1 MDQPEPRQNSPLNRF
16 QEQVQTLI
24 NDDAVAEAEG
34 RLGWSQRFAHFWIL
48 VGQMFLR
55 NRGPVRAASLA
66 YTTLLALVPLLAIS
80 LSVATLFL
88 PRKDGERRATLMA
101 WIEEGVIRAAP
112 TLGLS
117 GEGGQA
123 QRAEVADKIVGFVE
137 RIHLGGITA
146 TAAAGLIVVA
156 IGLLRTI
163 EVAFNDIWGVPKGRS
178 MLMSIVFYW
187 AVITLGPAVLLVT
200 KGAKI
205 LSLVADHSSA
215 LQGHMIGQWILSLTI
230 FISPALMALAFGALY
245 LWMPNTRVQW
255 GAALVGGA
263 FASALWTLN
272 NQLSSLYHS
281 KVLTYNAIY
290 GSLGA
295 LPLFLV
301 GVYFTWMIVL
311 LGAQVAYVYQNRRA
325 YLQERVAGRVHQQA
339 REFAGLRLM
348 TRIAGEFTLG
358 HPAATATRLSEDLGI
373 PPNLTKELLRLV
385 SQAQLITETRGAEVS
400 YLPSRPIDQISV
412 RDVLQALRCG
422 SGSDLA
428 TTPDPERSVVSQA
441 LREINGPAEAKSSI
455 VTLADLSRS
464 IVGAPSRVSPC
475 TQAAS
480 AP

>member
-1 MDQPEPRQNSPLNRF
+1 
-16 QEQVQTLI
+16 
-24 NDDAVAEAEG
+24 
-34 RLGWSQRFAHFWIL
+34 
-48 VGQMFLR
+48 MFLR

-88 PRKDGERRATLMA
+88 PRKEGERRATLVA

-123 QRAEVADKIVGFVE
+123 QRAEVADRIVSFVE

-163 EVAFNDIWGVPKGRS
+163 EVAFNDIWGIPKGRS
-178 MLMSIVFYW
+178 LLMSIVFYW

-200 KGAKI
+200 KGAKV
-205 LSLVADHSSA
+205 LSIVAEHSSA
-215 LQGHMIGQWILSLTI
+215 LQSHLVGQWILSLTI

-255 GAALVGGA
+255 RAALVGGA

-295 LPLFLV
+295 LPIFLF

-311 LGAQVAYVYQNRRA
+311 LGAQVSYVYQNRKA

-348 TRIAGEFTLG
+348 TRIAREFTEG
-358 HPAATATRLSEDLGI
+358 HPPSNTTRLSEELGI
-373 PPNLTKELLRLV
+373 PPNLTKELLRLLNQ
-385 SQAQLITETRGAEVS
+385 SNLLIETRGTEAS
-400 YLPSRPIDQISV
+400 YLPSRPLARISV

-428 TTPDPERSVVSQA
+428 TTPDQERGVVIQI
-441 LREINGPAEAKSSI
+441 LQEIGSAAAAKSGS
-455 VTLADLSRS
+455 VTLEDLSRLTP
-464 IVGAPSRVSPC
+464 ASPVC
-475 TQAAS
+475 LN
-480 AP
+480 P

>member
-1 MDQPEPRQNSPLNRF
+1 MGQPDPRQNSHLNRL

-24 NDDAVAEAEG
+24 NEDAVAEAES
-34 RLGWSQRFAHFWIL
+34 RLGWPQRFAHFWIL

-88 PRKDGERRATLMA
+88 PRKEGERRATLVA

-112 TLGLS
+112 ILGLS
-117 GEGGQA
+117 GDGGQA

-163 EVAFNDIWGVPKGRS
+163 EVAFNDIWGVPKGRTL
-178 MLMSIVFYW
+178 LMSVVFYW

-215 LQGHMIGQWILSLTI
+215 LQGHLVGQWILSLTI

-255 GAALVGGA
+255 RAALVGGA
-263 FASALWTLN
+263 VASALWTLN

-295 LPLFLV
+295 LPLFLF

-311 LGAQVAYVYQNRRA
+311 LGAQVAYVYQNRKA

-348 TRIAGEFTLG
+348 TRIAREFTLG
-358 HPAATATRLSEDLGI
+358 RPPTTAAQLSEDLGI
-373 PPNLTKELLRLV
+373 PPNLAKELLRLLNH
-385 SQAQLITETRGAEVS
+385 SSLLTETRGSETS
-400 YLPSRPIDQISV
+400 YLPSRPLDQISV

-428 TTPDPERSVVSQA
+428 TTSDHERVVVSQT
-441 LREINGPAEAKSSI
+441 LREIGAAADAKSST
-455 VTLADLSRS
+455 VTLRDLS
-464 IVGAPSRVSPC
+464 VSMPP
-475 TQAAS
+475 T
-480 AP
+480 PNGLNP

>member
-1 MDQPEPRQNSPLNRF
+1 MAAPEPRQPGRLNRL

-24 NDDAVAEAEG
+24 NHDAVAEAES
-34 RLGWSQRFAHFWIL
+34 RLGWTHRAAHFWIL

-88 PRKDGERRATLMA
+88 PRKEEERRATLVA

-117 GEGGQA
+117 GAGGQA
-123 QRAEVADKIVGFVE
+123 QRAEVADRIVGFVE

-163 EVAFNDIWGVPKGRS
+163 EVAFNDIWGIPRGRS
-178 MLMSIVFYW
+178 LLMSVVFYW
-187 AVITLGPAVLLVT
+187 TVITLGPAVLLVT

-205 LSLVADHSSA
+205 LSIVTEHSSA
-215 LQGHMIGQWILSLTI
+215 LQGHMVGQWILSLTI

-255 GAALVGGA
+255 RAALVGGA
-263 FASALWTLN
+263 VASTLWTLN

-295 LPLFLV
+295 LPIFLF

-311 LGAQVAYVYQNRRA
+311 LGAQVAYVYQNRKA

-339 REFAGLRLM
+339 REFAALRLM
-348 TRIAGEFTLG
+348 TRIARRFEQCQ
-358 HPAATATRLSEDLGI
+358 PPSTATRLSEELGI
-373 PPNLTKELLRLV
+373 PPHLAKELLRVLNQ
-385 SQAQLITETRGAEVS
+385 SDLLIETRGAEAS
-400 YLPSRPIDQISV
+400 YLPSRPLDQISV

-422 SGSDLA
+422 SGSDL
-428 TTPDPERSVVSQA
+428 TTTADSERGVVSQT
-441 LREINGPAEAKSSI
+441 LQEIGAASDARSGS
-455 VTLADLSRS
+455 VTLENLSRS
-464 IVGAPSRVSPC
+464 ATR
-475 TQAAS
+475 TS
-480 AP
+480 AGLNP

>member
-1 MDQPEPRQNSPLNRF
+1 MATPESRQAGRLNRL

-24 NDDAVAEAEG
+24 NADAVAEAES

-88 PRKDGERRATLMA
+88 PRKEGERRATLVA

-123 QRAEVADKIVGFVE
+123 QRAEVADRIVSFVE

-163 EVAFNDIWGVPKGRS
+163 EVAFNDIWGIPKGRS
-178 MLMSIVFYW
+178 LLMSIVFYW

-200 KGAKI
+200 KGAKV
-205 LSLVADHSSA
+205 LSIVAEHSSA
-215 LQGHMIGQWILSLTI
+215 LQSHLVGQWILSLTI

-255 GAALVGGA
+255 RAALVGGA

-295 LPLFLV
+295 LPIFLF

-311 LGAQVAYVYQNRRA
+311 LGAQVSYVYQNRKA

-348 TRIAGEFTLG
+348 TRIAREFTEG
-358 HPAATATRLSEDLGI
+358 HPPSNTTRLSEELGI
-373 PPNLTKELLRLV
+373 PPNLTKELLRLLNQ
-385 SQAQLITETRGAEVS
+385 SNLLIETRGTEAS
-400 YLPSRPIDQISV
+400 YLPSRPLARISV

-428 TTPDPERSVVSQA
+428 TTPDQERGVVIQI
-441 LREINGPAEAKSSI
+441 LQEIGSAAAAKSGS
-455 VTLADLSRS
+455 VTLEDLSRLTP
-464 IVGAPSRVSPC
+464 ASPVC
-475 TQAAS
+475 LN
-480 AP
+480 P

>member
-1 MDQPEPRQNSPLNRF
+1 MATPEPRHQGRF
-16 QEQVQTLI
+16 DRLQEQVQTLI

-80 LSVATLFL
+80 LSVASLFL
-88 PRKDGERRATLMA
+88 PRKESERRATLVA

-117 GEGGQA
+117 GDGGQA

-146 TAAAGLIVVA
+146 TAAAGLVIVA

-178 MLMSIVFYW
+178 LLMSIVFYW
-187 AVITLGPAVLLVT
+187 AIITLGPAVLLVT

-205 LSLVADHSSA
+205 LSVVAEHSSA
-215 LQGHMIGQWILSLTI
+215 LHGHLVGQWILSLTI
-230 FISPALMALAFGALY
+230 FISPALMALSFGALY

-255 GAALVGGA
+255 KAALVGGA

-295 LPLFLV
+295 LPIFLF

-311 LGAQVAYVYQNRRA
+311 LGAQVAYVYQNRKA

-348 TRIAGEFTLG
+348 TRIAREFSLG
-358 HPAATATRLSEDLGI
+358 HPPTSSTRLSEELGI
-373 PPNLTKELLRLV
+373 PPHLAKELLRLLNQ
-385 SQAQLITETRGAEVS
+385 SGLLTETRGTETC
-400 YLPSRPIDQISV
+400 YLPSRPLSQISV
-412 RDVLQALRCG
+412 RDVLKALRCG
-422 SGSDLA
+422 SGSDLT
-428 TTPDPERSVVSQA
+428 TTPDPERGIVSRILQETEEA
-441 LREINGPAEAKSSI
+441 SDAKSRG
-455 VTLADLSRS
+455 VTLEEMARSGMQPATNLS
-464 IVGAPSRVSPC
+464 P
-475 TQAAS
+475 
-480 AP
+480 

>member
-1 MDQPEPRQNSPLNRF
+1 MAAPESRQPGRLNRL

-24 NDDAVAEAEG
+24 NDDAVAEAES
-34 RLGWSQRFAHFWIL
+34 RLGWPQRFAHFWIL

-88 PRKDGERRATLMA
+88 PRKEGERRATLVA
-101 WIEEGVIRAAP
+101 WIEEGVLRAAP

-117 GEGGQA
+117 GDGGQA
-123 QRAEVADKIVGFVE
+123 QRAEVADRIVGFVE

-178 MLMSIVFYW
+178 LLMSIVFYW

-200 KGAKI
+200 KGAKV
-205 LSLVADHSSA
+205 LSIVAEHSSA
-215 LQGHMIGQWILSLTI
+215 LQGHMVGQWILSLTI

-255 GAALVGGA
+255 RAALVGGA
-263 FASALWTLN
+263 VASTLWTLN

-295 LPLFLV
+295 LPIFLF

-311 LGAQVAYVYQNRRA
+311 LGAQVAYVYQNRKA

-348 TRIAGEFTLG
+348 TRIARGFIQG
-358 HPAATATRLSEDLGI
+358 QPPSTATRLSEDLGI
-373 PPNLTKELLRLV
+373 PPNLAKELLRLLNQ
-385 SQAQLITETRGAEVS
+385 SNLLIETRGAEAS
-400 YLPSRPIDQISV
+400 YLPSRPLDQISV

-422 SGSDLA
+422 SGSDLS
-428 TTPDPERSVVSQA
+428 TTADVERSVVSQI
-441 LREINGPAEAKSSI
+441 LQEIGAASDAKSGS
-455 VTLADLSRS
+455 VSLEKLSRS
-464 IVGAPSRVSPC
+464 ATRAPAGLNP
-475 TQAAS
+475 
-480 AP
+480 

>member
-1 MDQPEPRQNSPLNRF
+1 MGQPESRQTSSLNRI

-24 NDDAVAEAEG
+24 NDDAVAEVEG
-34 RLGWSQRFAHFWIL
+34 RLGWPQRFAHFWIL
-48 VGQMFLR
+48 VSQMFLR

-123 QRAEVADKIVGFVE
+123 QRAEVADRIVGFVE

-178 MLMSIVFYW
+178 LLMSIVFYW

-200 KGAKI
+200 KGARI
-205 LSLVADHSSA
+205 LSLIADHSSA
-215 LQGHMIGQWILSLTI
+215 LQGHMVGQWILSLTI

-263 FASALWTLN
+263 FASALWTAN

-311 LGAQVAYVYQNRRA
+311 LGAQVAYVYQNRKA

-339 REFAGLRLM
+339 REFAGLRMM
-348 TRIAGEFTLG
+348 TRIARQFSIGQPPITV
-358 HPAATATRLSEDLGI
+358 TRLSEELGI
-373 PPNLTKELLRLV
+373 PPNLSKELLRLLNH
-385 SQAQLITETRGAEVS
+385 SHLLTEVRGTEAS
-400 YLPSRPIDQISV
+400 YLPSRPLDQISV
-412 RDVLQALRCG
+412 RDVLQSLRCG
-422 SGSDLA
+422 TGSDLA
-428 TTPDPERSVVSQA
+428 TTSDPERTVVIEA
-441 LREINGPAEAKSSI
+441 LRSIEAASDARSNA

-464 IVGAPSRVSPC
+464 AVGP
-475 TQAAS
+475 
-480 AP
+480 